1 MMMSSNG
8 NVSAWL
14 AFCEGNLQ
22 VSDGFPSKCPM
33 TRSFDVFF
41 DVRQE
46 KNDWANSP
54 DAGYLRRHATRCDVI
69 VMFISYTLFC
79 C

>member
-14 AFCEGNLQ
+14 AFCEGNLP
-22 VSDGFPSKCPM
+22 VSDGFPSQCPM
-33 TRSFDVFF
+33 TRGFDVFF

-46 KNDWANSP
+46 KMTEQTVQMP
-54 DAGYLRRHATRCDVI
+54 VI
-69 VMFISYTLFC
+69 
-79 C
+79 